1 VPEALERLTECYLAL
16 GVTSEAQTAAAVLG
30 YNYPGSSWY
39 EVSYQLLKAKN
50 LKPEKSSDSW
60 LNSVF

>member
-16 GVTSEAQTAAAVLG
+16 GVTDEAQTAGAVLG

-39 EVSYQLLKAKN
+39 QASYQLLKAKN
-50 LKPEKSSDSW
+50 LTPEKKPGSW
-60 LNSVF
+60 LSDLF